1 MELLRHYSEKKSKLT
16 FYSVD
21 KKIEIGQEMGGEKF
35 LTDATFLGLVFR
47 KYTSR
52 EGENSR
58 TKNWGKFISRWVYFC
73 IKVNM
78 NNIRC
83 PHTIR

>member
-1 MELLRHYSEKKSKLT
+1 MLQFWDWYFRNTRLEKM
-16 FYSVD
+16 
-21 KKIEIGQEMGGEKF
+21 KIPEPKVG
-35 LTDATFLGLVFR
+35 
-47 KYTSR
+47 
-52 EGENSR
+52 
-58 TKNWGKFISRWVYFC
+58 GKFISRWVYFG

>member
-1 MELLRHYSEKKSKLT
+1 MLHFWDWYFRNTRLEKMKIPELK
-16 FYSVD
+16 V
-21 KKIEIGQEMGGEKF
+21 GG
-35 LTDATFLGLVFR
+35 T
-47 KYTSR
+47 
-52 EGENSR
+52 
-58 TKNWGKFISRWVYFC
+58 FISRWVYFG